1 MKYKKQISKN
11 YRKIIS
17 VLLLLYF
24 ITSPFIFASPIESKC
39 SGSCPMSMNST
50 NTEMQMN
57 MMSCSHCG
65 MMMERMMSQSNEH
78 HNPYNAE
85 FDMSKCDMDTK
96 YASSVNYLITVKYSV
111 NINLQ
116 QISFIDLQLFDNN
129 FQSFQFHQIDT
140 KTKDPPIYLI
150 VDSFLI

>member
-17 VLLLLYF
+17 VLLLIYF
-24 ITSPFIFASPIESKC
+24 VTSPFISASPIESKC

-57 MMSCSHCG
+57 MMSCSQCG
-65 MMMERMMSQSNEH
+65 MMMEVMMSQSNEH

-85 FDMSKCDMDTK
+85 FDMSKCNMDTK
-96 YASSVNYLITVKYSV
+96 YASSTNYLITVKYSV
-111 NINLQ
+111 NIYLQ

-129 FQSFQFHQIDT
+129 FQFFQFHQIDT
-140 KTKDPPIYLI
+140 RTKDPPIYLI

>member
-1 MKYKKQISKN
+1 MKYKKQISKK

-24 ITSPFIFASPIESKC
+24 IASPFIFASPIEKTC
-39 SGSCPMSMNST
+39 SGSCPMSMHSN

-57 MMSCSHCG
+57 MMCCSHSG
-65 MMMERMMSQSNEH
+65 MMSGMMEMQSNKH
-78 HNPYNAE
+78 HNPCGTE

-96 YASSVNYLITVKYSV
+96 YASSTNYLITVKYSV
-111 NINLQ
+111 NIDLP
-116 QISFIDLQLFDNN
+116 QISIIDSHLIDNN
-129 FQSFQFHQIDT
+129 IQSFQFHQTDT
-140 KTKDPPIYLI
+140 RTKDPPIYLI